1 MKRHLDNSRGITRTI
16 VTTIAFAAAVMLCSE
31 SFAGGHGAK
40 SAAESHGDGGGH
52 GDHGGHGE
60 AVDNPDCHGI
70 LLGEYRIRSYYP
82 VDSQK
87 STVRFSLYATV
98 QDERFDDTK
107 QLVEENHRKLR
118 DQILTATRLSPLSV
132 FQEPGLETF
141 RRRILIRLRRALPEL
156 EISELYFSDFDL
168 TIRSL

>member
-1 MKRHLDNSRGITRTI
+1 MNRHFDSLGGMTRAI
-16 VTTIAFAAAVMLCSE
+16 AWTIAFVAAVTFCSE
-31 SFAGGHGAK
+31 TFAGGHGAK

-60 AVDNPDCHGI
+60 AADNPDCHGI

-82 VDSQK
+82 VDAQK

-98 QDERFDDTK
+98 KDERFDDTK
-107 QLVEENHRKLR
+107 QLVEENRQKVR
-118 DQILTATRLSPLSV
+118 DQILVATRLSPLSV

>member
-1 MKRHLDNSRGITRTI
+1 MKRRFDSLGGMTRAI
-16 VTTIAFAAAVMLCSE
+16 VAAIAFAAAVNLSGECI
-31 SFAGGHGAK
+31 AGGHGAK

-60 AVDNPDCHGI
+60 AAENPDCRGI

-82 VDSQK
+82 VDAQK
-87 STVRFSLYATV
+87 STVRFSLYTTV
-98 QDERFDDTK
+98 KDERFDATK
-107 QLVEENHRKLR
+107 QLVEENRQKVR
-118 DQILTATRLSPLSV
+118 DQILIATRLSPLGV

>member
-1 MKRHLDNSRGITRTI
+1 MKRHLHNVRGISQK
-16 VTTIAFAAAVMLCSE
+16 VVATIACVATLTYCGQSI
-31 SFAGGHGAK
+31 AGGHGAK
-40 SAAESHGDGGGH
+40 PAAASHGHDGGH

-60 AVDNPDCHGI
+60 AAENADSHGI
-70 LLGEYRIRSYYP
+70 LLGDYRIRSYYP
-82 VDSQK
+82 VDAQK

-98 QDERFDDTK
+98 KDERFDELK
-107 QLVEENHRKLR
+107 QLVQENRQKLR

-156 EISELYFSDFDL
+156 EIAELYFSEFDL